1 MDDSSDFND
10 LPWLTP
16 ERARLYAV
24 TAALAFFGTM
34 AGLLAALNG
43 GFDQSGLPFG
53 MDYASF
59 WAASRLVWAGNGAD
73 VYVQAL
79 HKLAQLPIVPAAEY
93 EAFYYPPPYLL
104 LCVPL
109 AALPFFASLAAF
121 MGVTGLAYATALRQ
135 AVRSPFVIPAALAF
149 APVML
154 NLIAGQNAMIT
165 AAIIGTGL
173 TLMDRRPRLAGL
185 ILGLMVI
192 KPHLALAVP
201 VALVLSGRWTVLVC
215 AGLSAAALMG
225 ISTVVFGFEV
235 WPGFLHAA
243 ETGRQTLEHGLV
255 PFSRFQSAFAVARS
269 LGAGIGLAYGVHA
282 LSVAAALAALVWVR
296 VRRVA
301 PAVERSVIVL
311 AGLLLTPFVLDYD
324 YVVLAFP
331 LVWLLT
337 AWSEQGFPAGGKRML
352 LVQYLLPIGLFVY
365 APAHVGWLGAVG
377 FLAWLTRGIG
387 WRHG

>member
-24 TAALAFFGTM
+24 TAALAFVGTM

-135 AVRSPFVIPAALAF
+135 AVRSPFVILAALAF

-165 AAIIGTGL
+165 AAIIG
-173 TLMDRRPRLAGL
+173 
-185 ILGLMVI
+185 
-192 KPHLALAVP
+192 KK
-201 VALVLSGRWTVLVC
+201 
-215 AGLSAAALMG
+215 
-225 ISTVVFGFEV
+225 
-235 WPGFLHAA
+235 
-243 ETGRQTLEHGLV
+243 
-255 PFSRFQSAFAVARS
+255 
-269 LGAGIGLAYGVHA
+269 
-282 LSVAAALAALVWVR
+282 
-296 VRRVA
+296 
-301 PAVERSVIVL
+301 
-311 AGLLLTPFVLDYD
+311 
-324 YVVLAFP
+324 P
-331 LVWLLT
+331 LVSLCMYSCLRT
-337 AWSEQGFPAGGKRML
+337 
-352 LVQYLLPIGLFVY
+352 V
-365 APAHVGWLGAVG
+365 
-377 FLAWLTRGIG
+377 
-387 WRHG
+387 